1 MKDAHSRA
9 LCFILCP
16 FLLEK
21 TLLGVGSNVS
31 LQTQVIPT
39 HLTKMAFVL
48 FPDSEW
54 EPGGPV
60 PPDVRV
66 SLKGSG
72 TQLLCQKM
80 RSGQGTGLLLER

>member
-9 LCFILCP
+9 LCFILCL

-21 TLLGVGSNVS
+21 TLLGVESNIS
-31 LQTQVIPT
+31 LQTQVILT
-39 HLTKMAFVL
+39 HLTKMDFVL
-48 FPDSEW
+48 FPDSGW

-60 PPDVRV
+60 PPGVRV

-80 RSGQGTGLLLER
+80 RLGKGIGLLLER